1 MSKLLLRMIFFILS
15 LYLSFFYLSLSK
27 ANSLADSQKTKHRY
41 IFNLSQELRQENNN
55 TKDNFLFQNLTGFG
69 AGFGINDYN
78 LIFEKSQFSE
88 ASGNS
93 TLNVK
98 RIYESYSFWAQL
110 QIDEFE
116 WLLPFFTAGFGM
128 AQDRVETNLLGIK
141 TESGSEQHPM
151 AGFGCGLR
159 ASVSWLWLSAE
170 TRLVYG
176 EGWNPNPSVYL
187 LGRIGLF
194 FE

>member
-1 MSKLLLRMIFFILS
+1 MFLRKIFFILP
-15 LYLSFFYLSLSK
+15 LCLSFFYLSLSK
-27 ANSLADSQKTKHRY
+27 ANSLANPEKTRHRY
-41 IFNLSQELRQENNN
+41 ILNLNQEFRQDNNN

-69 AGFGINDYN
+69 VGFGIDDYN

-98 RIYESYSFWAQL
+98 RIYETYSFWAQL
-110 QIDEFE
+110 QMNEFQ
-116 WLLPFFTAGFGM
+116 WLLPFFTAGFGI
-128 AQDRVETNLLGIK
+128 AKDRVETDLLGTK
-141 TESGSEQHPM
+141 TERGSEQHPM
-151 AGFGCGLR
+151 AGLGCGLR

-176 EGWNPNPSVYL
+176 EGWNPTPSIYL
-187 LGRIGLF
+187 VGRIGLF